1 MYIVHTMARMSL
13 VLRTNLF
20 LLITAVLL
28 QHGSP
33 AAKSAADVSVAANE
47 LEQDSSDDDTSVSGL
62 ARDIQTL
69 ETALETVYS
78 RSVADA
84 DKELLARLERAEENL
99 SQLYNLD
106 LTEVEERQ
114 MDSIKD
120 LLAQIGRE
128 MLNAAGRAVKKAALQ
143 MLDDLLAQAA
153 KAVQKQL
160 KGLGKKQK
168 KIKGKKGKKG
178 KKGAK
183 KKDVLKGVKGGKVGA
198 KKGGKKGGKKGM
210 AVAKKGG

>member
-28 QHGSP
+28 QPGSP

-78 RSVADA
+78 RSDADA

>member
-1 MYIVHTMARMSL
+1 
-13 VLRTNLF
+13 
-20 LLITAVLL
+20 
-28 QHGSP
+28 
-33 AAKSAADVSVAANE
+33 
-47 LEQDSSDDDTSVSGL
+47 
-62 ARDIQTL
+62 
-69 ETALETVYS
+69 
-78 RSVADA
+78 
-84 DKELLARLERAEENL
+84 
-99 SQLYNLD
+99 
-106 LTEVEERQ
+106 

-153 KAVQKQL
+153 KAVQKHL

-168 KIKGKKGKKG
+168 KIKGKKGK

-198 KKGGKKGGKKGM
+198 KKGGKKGGKKSM

>member
-13 VLRTNLF
+13 VLRTNHF

-47 LEQDSSDDDTSVSGL
+47 LEQVSSDDDTSVSGL
-62 ARDIQTL
+62 ERDIQTL

-78 RSVADA
+78 RSDADA
-84 DKELLARLERAEENL
+84 DKELLARLERAEETL

-114 MDSIKD
+114 MDSIKRSAGPD
-120 LLAQIGRE
+120 RPGNVECSRSRCQK
-128 MLNAAGRAVKKAALQ
+128 GRAS
-143 MLDDLLAQAA
+143 
-153 KAVQKQL
+153 
-160 KGLGKKQK
+160 
-168 KIKGKKGKKG
+168 
-178 KKGAK
+178 
-183 KKDVLKGVKGGKVGA
+183 DVR
-198 KKGGKKGGKKGM
+198 
-210 AVAKKGG
+210 

>member
-1 MYIVHTMARMSL
+1 M
-13 VLRTNLF
+13 
-20 LLITAVLL
+20 
-28 QHGSP
+28 
-33 AAKSAADVSVAANE
+33 AANE
-47 LEQDSSDDDTSVSGL
+47 LEQVSSDDDTSVSGL

-78 RSVADA
+78 RSDADA

-153 KAVQKQL
+153 KL
-160 KGLGKKQK
+160 CRNS
-168 KIKGKKGKKG
+168 
-178 KKGAK
+178 
-183 KKDVLKGVKGGKVGA
+183 
-198 KKGGKKGGKKGM
+198 
-210 AVAKKGG
+210 